1 METPTKLLSL
11 LSNASETVRR
21 HDFIHIFSHYDADGI
36 SAAGITAKALHR
48 EGKEFCVTLFPVLND
63 ENMKIIE
70 NSSSKCIILT
80 DLGASYLDRLDALNK
95 DVIVLDHH
103 RTPRDSEKICYI
115 NPHLF
120 GAEGATECC
129 GSSLAYL
136 LAMELNSNNSDLV
149 QIALAGIVGDKQ
161 HLRGM
166 KGINAKILDDGMK
179 NGHVKVTEGS
189 LIPAGNLNRELYL
202 SSEPYISGVS
212 GNSKGVSSLLFSSGI
227 SNDRMFQD
235 LNENEQRKLSS
246 VIALKLLS
254 KNVSTDTMNETLETR
269 YQLLSWGMDA
279 ESFSKML
286 DACGRQDLGSIGI
299 GMCLGDQRCRTE
311 AEQLNDEYRNKV
323 VDAAKELDERGLVQG
338 RHIQYFDSSES
349 GFTGVL
355 CGIAMSF
362 MGDRNKPTIGIN
374 SSEEMAKAS
383 ARGTKALI
391 DRGLNLSI
399 AMGSAA
405 EEVNGEG
412 GGHNIASGA
421 SFPSASKEKFIA
433 SLDNIVGEQL
443 TAK

>member
-11 LSNASETVRR
+11 LSTASDLIRR

-36 SAAGITAKALHR
+36 SAAGVLSKALHR

-63 ENMKIIE
+63 DNMKIIE
-70 NSSSKCIILT
+70 NSSSKCIVLT
-80 DLGASYLDRLDALNK
+80 DLGASYLDRLDALDK

-120 GAEGATECC
+120 GSDGSTECC
-129 GSSLAYL
+129 GSSLSYL
-136 LAMELNSNNSDLV
+136 LAMELNRNNSDLV

-166 KGINAKILDDGMK
+166 KDINKKILDEGTK

-189 LIPAGNLNRELYL
+189 LIPSGNLNRELYL

-212 GNSKGVSSLLFSSGI
+212 GNSKGVSGLLFTSGI
-227 SNDRMFQD
+227 SNDRTFQD

-246 VIALKLLS
+246 MIALRLLK
-254 KNVSTDTMNETLETR
+254 KNVSTETMNETLEAR

-286 DACGRQDLGSIGI
+286 DACGRQDLGSIGL
-299 GMCLGDQRCRTE
+299 GVCLGDQRSRTE
-311 AEQLNDEYRNKV
+311 AEHLNDEYRNKLI
-323 VDAAKELDERGLVQG
+323 DAAKELDEKGLMQLEHV
-338 RHIQYFDSSES
+338 QYFDSSES

-362 MGDRNKPTIGIN
+362 MGDRNKPTVGIN
-374 SSEEMAKAS
+374 SSEEIAKAS
-383 ARGTKALI
+383 ARGTKELI
-391 DRGLNLSI
+391 GKGLDLSVV
-399 AMGSAA
+399 MDAA
-405 EEVNGEG
+405 SKKAGGEG

-421 SFPSASKEKFIA
+421 SFPSASKEKFIS
-433 SLDNIVGEQL
+433 SLDKMVGEQL

>member
-11 LSNASETVRR
+11 LSTASDLVRR

-36 SAAGITAKALHR
+36 SAASIMTKALHR

-63 ENMKIIE
+63 DNMKLIE

-80 DLGASYLDRLDALNK
+80 DLGASYLDRLDALGK

-103 RTPRDSEKICYI
+103 RTPRDSDKICYI

-120 GAEGATECC
+120 NSDGSTECC
-129 GSSLAYL
+129 GSSLSYL
-136 LAMELNSNNSDLV
+136 LAMELNRNNSDLV

-166 KGINAKILDDGMK
+166 KGINAKILDDGVK
-179 NGHVKVTEGS
+179 NGHVKITEGS
-189 LIPAGNLNRELYL
+189 LIPSGNLNRELYL

-212 GNSKGVSSLLFSSGI
+212 GNLKGVSGILFTSGI
-227 SNDRMFQD
+227 SNDRTFQD

-254 KNVSTDTMNETLETR
+254 KNVSTETMYETMETR
-269 YQLLSWGMDA
+269 YQLLSWGTDA

-286 DACGRQDLGSIGI
+286 DACGRQDKGSVGI

-311 AEQLNDEYRNKV
+311 AEQLNDEYRNKLIDV
-323 VDAAKELDERGLVQG
+323 AKELDEKGLMQAKN
-338 RHIQYFDSSES
+338 IQYFDSSES

-362 MGDRNKPTIGIN
+362 MGDRNKPTVGIN
-374 SSEEMAKAS
+374 SSEEIAKAS
-383 ARGTKALI
+383 ARGTKSLI
-391 DRGLNLSI
+391 DKGLNLSI
-399 AMGSAA
+399 AMDAA
-405 EEVNGEG
+405 SREVNGEG

-421 SFPSASKEKFIA
+421 SFPSTAKDKFI
-433 SLDNIVGEQL
+433 SFLDKMVGEQL

>member
-11 LSNASETVRR
+11 LSIASETVRR

-36 SAAGITAKALHR
+36 SAAGILSKALHR

-63 ENMKIIE
+63 DNMRIIE

-80 DLGASYLDRLDALNK
+80 DLGASYLDRLDALNR

-103 RTPRDSEKICYI
+103 RSPRDSEKICYI
-115 NPHLF
+115 NPHLYNSD
-120 GAEGATECC
+120 GSTECC
-129 GSSLAYL
+129 GSSLSYL
-136 LAMELNSNNSDLV
+136 LAMELNSNNTDLV
-149 QIALAGIVGDKQ
+149 QIALAGMVGDKQ

-166 KGINAKILDDGMK
+166 KGINKKILDDGVK
-179 NGHVKVTEGS
+179 NGHVKITEGS
-189 LIPAGNLNRELYL
+189 LIPSGNLNRELFL

-212 GNSKGVSSLLFSSGI
+212 GNSKGVSGLLFASGI

-246 VIALKLLS
+246 MIALRLLA
-254 KNVSTDTMNETLETR
+254 KDVSTDTMNETLETR

-286 DACGRQDLGSIGI
+286 DACGRQDKGSIGI
-299 GMCLGDQRCRTE
+299 GMCLGDQRCRAE
-311 AEQLNDEYRNKV
+311 AEQLNDEYRNKLI
-323 VDAAKELDERGLVQG
+323 DAAKELDGKGLMQLE
-338 RHIQYFDSSES
+338 HIQYFDSSES

-362 MGDRNKPTIGIN
+362 MGDRNKPTVGIN
-374 SSEEMAKAS
+374 SSEDIAKAS
-383 ARGTKALI
+383 ARGTKTLI
-391 DRGLNLSI
+391 DKGLNLSI
-399 AMGSAA
+399 AMEYASKEAK
-405 EEVNGEG
+405 GEG

-421 SFPSASKEKFIA
+421 SFPSTEKEKFIS
-433 SLDNIVGEQL
+433 SLNKRIGEQL